1 MEVGADVAGTLVE
14 EISGRDVSPAEVLDG
29 LIGDC
34 SVAGIELTGS
44 VE

>member
-14 EISGRDVSPAEVLDG
+14 EESGRDVSTEVVDG
-29 LIGDC
+29 LTADADA
-34 SVAGIELTGS
+34 AGVELTGS